1 MKRLRIHALSLLAAL
16 GTATT
21 RPTWARA
28 QGWGNVRVPIA
39 AHLDAPE
46 RGLESGLHLDF
57 LAVIPLGDDDPKSA
71 FLHGRDRPR
80 LAIGPSL
87 ALRTLD
93 LDRLGFS
100 AGLEVVA
107 LTPGSI
113 AGGVGAELG
122 VGKWMAETSN
132 DQLSAHL
139 ALSFQL
145 RAAGGSDDMVFAD
158 TLALFLAADRSL
170 SANEWGFTVGLEIGS
185 LLLLL
190 LPFLPRW
197 N

>member
-1 MKRLRIHALSLLAAL
+1 MNQLRIHALSLLAAL
-16 GTATT
+16 GAATT

-39 AHLDAPE
+39 AHLGAPE
-46 RGLESGLHLDF
+46 RGLESGLHIDF
-57 LAVIPLGDDDPKSA
+57 LAVIPLADDDPKGA
-71 FLHGRDRPR
+71 FLHGRDKWR

-87 ALRTLD
+87 ALQTLD
-93 LDRLGFS
+93 LDRLGFR
-100 AGLEVVA
+100 AGLEVLA

-122 VGKWMAETSN
+122 VGKWINETSN
-132 DQLSAHL
+132 DDLRAHL

-145 RAAGGSDDMVFAD
+145 RAAAGSDDMIFAD
-158 TLALFLAADRSL
+158 TFALFLAADRSL
-170 SANEWGFTVGLEIGS
+170 SANDWGFSVGLEIGS
-185 LLLLL
+185 LFLLL